1 MCILYG
7 RRMCVALSGY
17 CPVWWGSVCVWRVC
31 GGEWCIGVKQAR
43 RPAAGGKSAVSGGR
57 GGAERAE
64 EGAARV
70 CVCAH
75 KRARARVARVTGPG
89 CEGAKRTAQRP
100 GTAARAAGSAGGE
113 RRREKTRAVHPHTT
127 AGVPLSRGEPPSAQ
141 RPAHGAPGLAPL
153 GHPATASL
161 YTAHSNTADTA
172 HTPTHHVRIG
182 KTYTHALCSAGPA
195 ARRQRIIP
203 RPARVSSRY
212 SARSAALFVFGP
224 SLHRHP
230 PGQGGPGAFCAFP
243 AVCRAWRHA
252 ACAAGAQYL
261 AAMQGRAQRCA
272 ALCGQPDNRP
282 RCSLGSGLCAL
293 YGRCAASSVPS
304 LYCGPGRLGVS
315 MARAF
320 VRCDCAGRALLAD
333 VRGGVVC
340 K

>member
-1 MCILYG
+1 MC
-7 RRMCVALSGY
+7 
-17 CPVWWGSVCVWRVC
+17 
-31 GGEWCIGVKQAR
+31 
-43 RPAAGGKSAVSGGR
+43 
-57 GGAERAE
+57 
-64 EGAARV
+64 V
-70 CVCAH
+70 CVCV
-75 KRARARVARVTGPG
+75 RTNARARGWRVLRDRGVRGRSVPPSALALPPGPRGARGTKNTGRAPAHHG
-89 CEGAKRTAQRP
+89 RGTPVPRRTAQRP
-100 GTAARAAGSAGGE
+100 A
-113 RRREKTRAVHPHTT
+113 
-127 AGVPLSRGEPPSAQ
+127 PSARRT
-141 RPAHGAPGLAPL
+141 RPGATGSPGHCITIHGSP
-153 GHPATASL
+153 
-161 YTAHSNTADTA
+161 NTADTA

-230 PGQGGPGAFCAFP
+230 PGQGGPGGRAFP

-340 K
+340 TCASKQVSK

>member
-1 MCILYG
+1 MC
-7 RRMCVALSGY
+7 
-17 CPVWWGSVCVWRVC
+17 
-31 GGEWCIGVKQAR
+31 
-43 RPAAGGKSAVSGGR
+43 
-57 GGAERAE
+57 
-64 EGAARV
+64 V
-70 CVCAH
+70 CVCV
-75 KRARARVARVTGPG
+75 RTNARARVARVTGPG

-141 RPAHGAPGLAPL
+141 RPAHGAPGPAPP

-161 YTAHSNTADTA
+161 YTAAPTRLTPPTHPHTTSASGKHTHTRSARRALQPDGSALSRGQRGSPADTA
-172 HTPTHHVRIG
+172 R
-182 KTYTHALCSAGPA
+182 
-195 ARRQRIIP
+195 
-203 RPARVSSRY
+203 
-212 SARSAALFVFGP
+212 RSAALFVFGP

-230 PGQGGPGAFCAFP
+230 PGQGGPGGRAFP

-315 MARAF
+315 MARA
-320 VRCDCAGRALLAD
+320 VRA
-333 VRGGVVC
+333 VRLCWQGPAR
-340 K
+340 